1 MTAVS
6 PAGGPAPSASS
17 QSHALDRQY
26 VRKKTMQRS
35 SHVIINTAAVVL
47 SLAASCTAY
56 ALTDRSAASGAT
68 RTATVTVDRTNKGDR
83 LPQAAPP
90 KRSSSSLTPA
100 KRVPIGCEPAFSPV
114 ADPAGAHI
122 FLRCLS

>member
-1 MTAVS
+1 
-6 PAGGPAPSASS
+6 
-17 QSHALDRQY
+17 
-26 VRKKTMQRS
+26 MQRS
-35 SHVIINTAAVVL
+35 SHLIINTAAIAL
-47 SLAASCTAY
+47 SLAASCAAY

-68 RTATVTVDRTNKGDR
+68 ATATVTVDRTNKGDR
-83 LPQAAPP
+83 LPQASPP
-90 KRSSSSLTPA
+90 KQSSSSVVPATSVSA